1 MNAASLASEPNCEC
15 SQPSFRAQF
24 LNLYPSSFFLML
36 PEMNDE
42 FLPKI
47 HKGILRSI
55 REKIK
60 NSIEK

>member
-1 MNAASLASEPNCEC
+1 
-15 SQPSFRAQF
+15 
-24 LNLYPSSFFLML
+24 ML

-60 NSIEK
+60 NSIEKWEKTINRRFTEEKIKVADKHTCTSNKANANL